1 VSTTTGDTD
10 TITLTSVCKLSGVTA
25 VAAVNGVATFSDLV
39 IDTAGACTLTATD
52 STRTLTTAN
61 SALITVIPGAPTHL
75 AFVTPPPATVTG
87 TGTVLPAFE
96 VAVEDAFNNIDSTV
110 TGSTDTIVLSSTC
123 GLGGTPTEAATAGAA
138 TFTNISF
145 TGTGTCVLTAT
156 DSTRTLTVA
165 TATTSVGTPQPAI
178 SISTKTGYLD
188 AALALGISGGA
199 GAGAVTYTVT
209 NGTAT
214 GCTISGSSLKATTA
228 GTCLVTAT
236 KAAASPYAAAL
247 SAATT
252 VTISSAPKILRFAG
266 APTVGRRSSVTI
278 TGYNFSGRPKITSNV
293 AGFSAVVARDTGRAL
308 VLTVTI
314 KASATKAGVKTLTL
328 AFANGKRASVKYT
341 LRR

>member
-1 VSTTTGDTD
+1 M
-10 TITLTSVCKLSGVTA
+10 IT
-25 VAAVNGVATFSDLV
+25 
-39 IDTAGACTLTATD
+39 
-52 STRTLTTAN
+52 
-61 SALITVIPGAPTHL
+61 
-75 AFVTPPPATVTG
+75 
-87 TGTVLPAFE
+87 
-96 VAVEDAFNNIDSTV
+96 
-110 TGSTDTIVLSSTC
+110 
-123 GLGGTPTEAATAGAA
+123 
-138 TFTNISF
+138 
-145 TGTGTCVLTAT
+145 
-156 DSTRTLTVA
+156 
-165 TATTSVGTPQPAI
+165 
-178 SISTKTGYLD
+178 
-188 AALALGISGGA
+188 
-199 GAGAVTYTVT
+199 
-209 NGTAT
+209 
-214 GCTISGSSLKATTA
+214 GSSLKATTA